1 MILTKAEFE
10 TRLDQTLADIRTLI
24 IQSETYET
32 LATYVYEDVD
42 GYASIAR
49 VAQYLAIAKTSQN
62 VFDLL
67 KKPKDNKDNVVPFKV
82 VKNEEEKQ
90 DH

>member
-1 MILTKAEFE
+1 MILTKEEFE
-10 TRLDQTLADIRTLI
+10 KRLDQTIADIRTLI
-24 IQSETYET
+24 VQSETDDT
-32 LATYVYEDVD
+32 LASYTYEDVD

-67 KKPKDNKDNVVPFKV
+67 NKPKDNKDNVIPFKV
-82 VKNEEEKQ
+82 VKNEKEE
-90 DH
+90 